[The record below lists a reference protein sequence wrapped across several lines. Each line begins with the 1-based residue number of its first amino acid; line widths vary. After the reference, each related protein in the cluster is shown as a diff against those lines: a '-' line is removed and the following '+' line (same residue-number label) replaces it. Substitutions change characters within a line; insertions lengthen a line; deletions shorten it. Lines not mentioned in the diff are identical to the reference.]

1 MASKTLYTVVAA
13 AGIAAASGAAWWFQH
28 KPRGDAATTSQAP
41 DTAANAPKA
50 GASAPAGGRAP
61 SVEVSKIEVMRL
73 VDDTQAV
80 GNLKSRRSVMVRPEV
95 GGRITQLNFNDGERI
110 KQGQL
115 LVQFDDQLPMA
126 QVAQSKAELSIAQA
140 NHKRNQDLASQNF
153 ISARTVDESA
163 AALEVAQAKLAL
175 AQATAARYK
184 IIAPF
189 DGMTGIRTV
198 NPGDYLKDGADI
210 VNIEDI
216 DAVYVDFR
224 LPERFMTKIKKGQS
238 ANVDLDALPGRK
250 FSAIVQAIDPLID
263 ANGRSVGI
271 RACIDN
277 RQLQLRPGM
286 FARVTTVF
294 GERERALVVPEEA
307 IVPQGPKVFV
317 FKVVDGAEPGTK
329 VSQRVEVK
337 VGIRRPGRVEVLEGL
352 SESDLIVVGGQQRVQ
367 KDGTVVKVVDFSKA
381 PASGASAP
389 GAAGGSAAAAPAV
402 ANAAAGPAASPAPM
416 AKAVPGPAAKSP
428 MATSGPNPCLAE
440 LGNVSGQ
447 PGSGSRP
454 ASGARSAVK
463 S

>member
-1 MASKTLYTVVAA
+1 
-13 AGIAAASGAAWWFQH
+13 
-28 KPRGDAATTSQAP
+28 
-41 DTAANAPKA
+41 
-50 GASAPAGGRAP
+50 
-61 SVEVSKIEVMRL
+61 
-73 VDDTQAV
+73 
-80 GNLKSRRSVMVRPEV
+80 
-95 GGRITQLNFNDGERI
+95 
-110 KQGQL
+110 
-115 LVQFDDQLPMA
+115 MA
-126 QVAQSKAELSIAQA
+126 QESQSKAELSIALA

-175 AQATAARYK
+175 AKATAARYK

-189 DGMTGIRTV
+189 DGITGIRTV

-224 LPERFMTKIKKGQS
+224 LPERFMTKIKRGQS

-250 FSAIVQAIDPLID
+250 FTAIVQAIDPLID

-277 RQLQLRPGM
+277 RQMQLRPGM

-294 GERERALVVPEEA
+294 GERERALVIPEEA
-307 IVPQGPKVFV
+307 IVPQGAKVFV

-337 VGIRRPGRVEVLEGL
+337 VGIRRPGRVEVVDGL
-352 SESDLIVVGGQQRVQ
+352 VESDVIIVGGQQRVQ
-367 KDGTVVKVVDFSKA
+367 KDGTQVKMVDFSKA
-381 PASGASAP
+381 PTP
-389 GAAGGSAAAAPAV
+389 GAAATGTATATATATVSAVPVKPVALPTGKPSAV
-402 ANAAAGPAASPAPM
+402 AA
-416 AKAVPGPAAKSP
+416 
-428 MATSGPNPCLAE
+428 SGPNPCLAE
-440 LGNVSGQ
+440 LGNASGVSGG
-447 PGSGSRP
+447 PRPAAGSRS
-454 ASGARSAVK
+454 ASK